1 MTIGTS
7 VTLIAI
13 GAILKYAVTAT
24 VAGIDLQV
32 AGVVLIAMGVLG
44 VLLTLLVFVLDRRSA
59 RRLPPP
65 AR

>member
-1 MTIGTS
+1 VTIGTS

-44 VLLTLLVFVLDRRSA
+44 LVLTLLVFVVDR

>member
-24 VAGIDLQV
+24 GAGIELHV

-44 VLLTLLVFVLDRRSA
+44 LMLTLLVFVVDRRHA

-65 AR
+65 AQ

>member
-44 VLLTLLVFVLDRRSA
+44 LLLTLLVFVVDR

-65 AR
+65 AG